1 MEVEELEVPIE
12 ENADQRKKPKLKKK
26 PSKPVLSWKPTS
38 PELLADAEQ
47 RMLASTSKYFA
58 I

>member
-1 MEVEELEVPIE
+1 MEAEEFEVPIE
-12 ENADQRKKPKLKKK
+12 ENTDERKKPKLKKK

-47 RMLASTSKYFA
+47 RMLASRSKYF
-58 I
+58 